1 MVSVEFDPKAN
12 AIYIKIKEGKVE
24 VSEPLSDDII
34 VDLDEKGDVLGIE
47 VLLPKSEIV
56 KKLSLPILR

>member
-12 AIYIKIKEGKVE
+12 AIYIKIKEGKIE

-34 VDLDEKGDVLGIE
+34 VDLDEKGEVLGIE

-56 KKLSLPILR
+56 KKISLPIK

>member
-12 AIYIKIKEGKVE
+12 AIYIKIKGGKVE

-34 VDLDEKGDVLGIE
+34 VDLDEKG
-47 VLLPKSEIV
+47 
-56 KKLSLPILR
+56 

>member
-12 AIYIKIKEGKVE
+12 AIYIKIKERKVE

-34 VDLDEKGDVLGIE
+34 VDLDEKGEILGIE
-47 VLLPKSEIV
+47 VILPKSEIV
-56 KKLSLPILR
+56 KKLSLPIK